1 MVKKKAAA
9 KKVAAKRGDKMR
21 DWAPKAKRSTKPA
34 RAAKTTKAKTAR
46 PARRQSEEQLELV
59 KGVRYVDLDRFCRQ
73 IGDNRDEV
81 NDLKRT
87 GADLEQG
94 AMKALRLRGVTGYNY
109 AGVTLMIVEGD
120 DKLRVIKAR
129 DGQASQGGSG
139 AMNQPADPDQG
150 SGQDAGEIADA
161 LTAGDPDDEPAE
173 S

>member
-1 MVKKKAAA
+1 MVKKRAAA
-9 KKVAAKRGDKMR
+9 KKPAAKKKAIADRRIFSGRERAAKTAPKPAKAKAAKRGRK
-21 DWAPKAKRSTKPA
+21 AP
-34 RAAKTTKAKTAR
+34 
-46 PARRQSEEQLELV
+46 EQLELV
-59 KGVRYVDLDRFCRQ
+59 KGVRYADLDRFCRE

-81 NDLKRT
+81 NELKGE

-94 AMKALRLRGVTGYNY
+94 AFKALRLHGVTGYNY

-139 AMNQPADPDQG
+139 SLNQPADTG
-150 SGQDAGEIADA
+150 TGQDAGEIADA
-161 LTAGDPDDEPAE
+161 LTDDDDKPE